1 MNYIQLWSHH
11 QGSGQK
17 FKRKLDRSSCLEGHH
32 VIDRC
37 TLIDFCLANRVL
49 NELFINGVRTVRV
62 DLLWPYFKHEPRA
75 RDNKF
80 CVTHLAW
87 KRKTEEKIKGAI
99 CLRRFSFVLTCA
111 LDLFSRRAPSVSRP
125 FPLAALA
132 QRGRVSGGREST
144 GGLRPQHPEC
154 VCSWPSHSTHW
165 QTPFFLF
172 VCFLFNTVAA
182 CDAFRV
188 AEMEE
193 HRNVRILQ
201 EWKGLELI
209 NILNEFVLGGYCLQ
223 RQASI
228 AFLSTSGQTVTP
240 VLLLHVVCAVL

>member
-1 MNYIQLWSHH
+1 MNYNQLWS
-11 QGSGQK
+11 QKWGQK

-37 TLIDFCLANRVL
+37 NLIDYCIANRVL

-111 LDLFSRRAPSVSRP
+111 LDLFSWRAPSVSRP

-132 QRGRVSGGREST
+132 QRRRVSGGREST

-165 QTPFFLF
+165 QTADRRLTVPAAFFSVCLF
-172 VCFLFNTVAA
+172 VFCLIRWRHVMHSGWRRWRSAA
-182 CDAFRV
+182 MWRSY
-188 AEMEE
+188 
-193 HRNVRILQ
+193 
-201 EWKGLELI
+201 K
-209 NILNEFVLGGYCLQ
+209 NEKD
-223 RQASI
+223 SKW
-228 AFLSTSGQTVTP
+228 STF
-240 VLLLHVVCAVL
+240 